1 MEAFSGCDLC
11 TLQAQAFD
19 ALHGLLWTRNTRLTF
34 HDRDCVVL
42 DMVLKYA
49 RSQTGENPAIIG
61 LG

>member
-11 TLQAQAFD
+11 HPTGAGFRRAPRASMD
-19 ALHGLLWTRNTRLTF
+19 ENARLTS
-34 HDRDCVVL
+34 HHHDCVVL